1 MWDAAKE
8 SDWKKSRKNWSNH
21 PEEDTAGGRY
31 SLASSSSSHSWQ
43 NCGIQSLDTT
53 LEQLACTEDKSSASE
68 LKSRAKRDLAFSCKD
83 SNQCSSQR
91 KKRRVSVTDGE
102 IDFVS
107 MDQVGTS
114 NTEDTEA
121 GSTVDSARMMD
132 TDATGSEK
140 QLQMLLDSINKK
152 ESVLIAKVDNLSVK
166 LDEKKNKYRNGLR
179 WRTKLK
185 LRSRSSKQN

>member
-53 LEQLACTEDKSSASE
+53 LEQLACTEDKSSGSELKSSGSE

-91 KKRRVSVTDGE
+91 KNAEFLS
-102 IDFVS
+102 
-107 MDQVGTS
+107 Q
-114 NTEDTEA
+114 
-121 GSTVDSARMMD
+121 TVR
-132 TDATGSEK
+132 
-140 QLQMLLDSINKK
+140 
-152 ESVLIAKVDNLSVK
+152 
-166 LDEKKNKYRNGLR
+166 
-179 WRTKLK
+179 
-185 LRSRSSKQN
+185 